1 MKRKTTIL
9 ISSLLTVSILLG
21 LNFVVPAEE
30 EQIGMGP
37 VRVEVSCEEFQAR
50 EDITKSVKLAEHDR
64 LEVNLCSNPST
75 GYQWPDS
82 PRISNHIVLW
92 QTSHRSSS
100 SSGGTLGAPGEDKWV
115 FRALDEGKS
124 TVYFKYARSW
134 KGGDKDGW
142 SLRLHVNVIDEDDLD
157 SDDIEKTE
165 GKSLGEK
172 MVRGLY
178 EDIKNHNRP
187 NLENKISENFQGIS
201 ESEISG
207 RKRELKVLRDS
218 KLEDYTLSDF
228 NSTRRNDTL
237 IVTYKLKAEETI
249 RGEEADDDP
258 VTQLSV
264 FVKTDSGWKWIAQ
277 ANAD

>member
-1 MKRKTTIL
+1 MKRGTTIL
-9 ISSLLTVSILLG
+9 ISSLLTVPILLG
-21 LNFVVPAEE
+21 LNFAALAEE
-30 EQIGMGP
+30 EQMGLGP
-37 VRVEVSCEEFQAR
+37 VRVEVSCDEFRTR
-50 EDITKSVKLAEHDR
+50 ENITKSVNLAEHDR
-64 LEVNLCSNPST
+64 LEVSLCSNPST

-82 PRISNHIVLW
+82 PRISNHTVLW
-92 QTSHRSSS
+92 QTSHQSSS
-100 SSGGTLGAPGEDKWV
+100 SSDGTLGAPVKEKWV
-115 FRALDEGKS
+115 FRGLDEGKS
-124 TVYFKYARSW
+124 TVYFKYARGW

-142 SLRLHVNVIDEDDLD
+142 SLRLHVKVIDEDDLD

-178 EDIKNHNRP
+178 KDIKNHNRS

-207 RKRELKVLRDS
+207 RKRELELLRDS

-237 IVTYKLKAEETI
+237 IVTYKLKAEETV

-264 FVKTDSGWKWIAQ
+264 FVKTDPGWKWIAQ
-277 ANAD
+277 SNAD